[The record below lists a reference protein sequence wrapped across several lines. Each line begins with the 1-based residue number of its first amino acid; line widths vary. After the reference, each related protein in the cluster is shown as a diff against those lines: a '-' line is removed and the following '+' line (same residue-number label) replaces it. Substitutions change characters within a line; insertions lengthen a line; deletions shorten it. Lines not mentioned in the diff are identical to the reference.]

1 MNYWRSELRP
11 FSDVNFVE
19 PKLKRAV
26 GLFTLTMY
34 GVGIILGAGVYAI
47 IGKASGEAGNA
58 VWLSF
63 LVASLVS
70 TFTGLSYMELMSMF
84 QRSAAEY
91 IYVKHSLGSRL
102 GAFVVGWIEI
112 VADIVAASTVAIGF
126 AGYFVGLFG
135 GHLVVVA
142 IALIAVLSI
151 VNFWGIA
158 ESTKLN
164 VVFSLI
170 EVFGLLIVIVT
181 AIPRI
186 GTVNLMEMSGGI
198 TGVLS
203 ASALIFFAFI
213 GFEDIANIAEETRQP
228 ERTAPRALLFSLI
241 TTTTIYVLVG
251 ISAVSLVS
259 HEQLAASTAPL
270 ALAISEVLG
279 SSAFTL
285 MAVIALFATANTVL
299 VLLIVGSRMIYGMSI
314 DGSLP
319 KMLSRV
325 HKGRRT
331 PWVAVLVIML
341 CAMLFVLLENIEVV
355 ASIADFSTFV
365 VYFFVNASLIILR
378 YKEPHRERLFKTPL
392 NIGRFPIIPFF
403 GLLTIFLL
411 AANLEPFTILLGLII
426 LLAAVP
432 SYYALRKLWKRSV

>member
-1 MNYWRSELRP
+1 M
-11 FSDVNFVE
+11 E

-26 GLFTLTMY
+26 GLVTLTMY

-47 IGKASGEAGNA
+47 VGKASGEAGNS

-70 TFTGLSYMELMSMF
+70 MFTGVSYMELMSMF

-91 IYVKHSLGSRL
+91 VYVKHSLGSRL

-112 VADIVAASTVAIGF
+112 VADIVAASTVAIAF

-142 IALIAVLSI
+142 IALIALLSI

-170 EVFGLLIVIVT
+170 EVLGLLIVIAV
-181 AIPRI
+181 AIPYI
-186 GTVNLMEMSGGI
+186 GTVDLMEMPGGI

-228 ERTAPRALLFSLI
+228 EKTAPRALLFSLI
-241 TTTTIYVLVG
+241 ATTAIYVLVG

-259 HEQLAASTAPL
+259 YEQLAASNAPL
-270 ALAISEVLG
+270 ALAISGALG
-279 SSAFTL
+279 SDAFTL
-285 MAVIALFATANTVL
+285 MSVIALFATANTVL
-299 VLLIVGSRMIYGMSI
+299 VLLIVGSRMMYGMSS

-319 KMLSRV
+319 KMLSRI

-331 PWVAVLVIML
+331 PWAAVLLIML
-341 CAMLFVLLENIEVV
+341 CTMLFALLENIKIV
-355 ASIADFSTFV
+355 ASIADFSTFA

-378 YKEPHRERLFKTPL
+378 YKEPSRERLFKAPL
-392 NIGRFPIIPFF
+392 NIGKFPTIPFF
-403 GLLTIFLL
+403 GLLTIVLL
-411 AANLEPFTILLGLII
+411 AANLDPFTILVGLII
-426 LLAAVP
+426 LFAAVP
-432 SYYALRKLWKRSV
+432 AYYAINKLWKS

>member
-1 MNYWRSELRP
+1 MHRC
-11 FSDVNFVE
+11 SDVKVVG

-34 GVGIILGAGVYAI
+34 GIGIILGAGVYAI

-70 TFTGLSYMELMSMF
+70 MFTGLSYMELMSMF

-91 IYVKHSLGSRL
+91 TYVKHSLGSRL

-112 VADIVAASTVAIGF
+112 VADVVAASTVAIGF

-135 GHLVVVA
+135 GPLVIVA
-142 IALIAVLSI
+142 IALIAVLSL
-151 VNFWGIA
+151 VNFWGIV

-164 VVFSLI
+164 VGFSLI
-170 EVFGLLIVIVT
+170 EVAGLLIVIAT
-181 AIPRI
+181 AIPRL
-186 GTVNLMEMSGGI
+186 GTVNLIDTPRGI

-213 GFEDIANIAEETRQP
+213 GFEDIANIAEETREP
-228 ERTAPRALLFSLI
+228 EKTAPRALLFSVI
-241 TTTTIYVLVG
+241 ATTALYVLVG
-251 ISAVSLVS
+251 ISVVSLVS
-259 HEQLAASTAPL
+259 PEQLATSTAPL
-270 ALAISEVLG
+270 ALAISGALG

-285 MAVIALFATANTVL
+285 MSAIALFATANTVL
-299 VLLIVGSRMIYGMSI
+299 VLLIVGSRMIYGMSS

-319 KMLSRV
+319 KLLSRI
-325 HKGRRT
+325 HAGRRT
-331 PWVAVLVIML
+331 PWAAVSFVMV

-355 ASIADFSTFV
+355 AGIADFSTFA
-365 VYFFVNASLIILR
+365 VYSFVNVSLIILR
-378 YKEPHRERLFKTPL
+378 YKEPRRERLFRVPL
-392 NIGRFPIIPFF
+392 NIGRFPAIPFF
-403 GLLTIFLL
+403 GLLSIFLL
-411 AANLEPFTILLGLII
+411 AANLAPFTILLGLII

-432 SYYALRKLWKRSV
+432 SYHALGKLWKRET